1 MRFHTITLLY
11 LIIMNHLITYAIRSL
26 TKEEFPQALQLSLEV
41 FTLSGKDDFN
51 EEGLGVFKSFI
62 SDRQQVDE
70 LTLYGAFAQEKLI
83 GIIGLKNKG
92 KHISLFFVRPEYHK
106 KGIGKALFEYAA
118 NACPSTEMTV
128 NSSTYAIP
136 FYQSLGFAVIGE
148 KQNYHGLCSTPMKR
162 YHAVVVQK
170 SNYTLRTWQTKDAPS
185 LAQELNNKKIWDNCR
200 DMLPFPY
207 SPEHGE
213 AFIDIIKQKEGI
225 HDFCIEVN
233 GKAVGNIGFIPGM
246 DVERFNA
253 EVGYVIGE
261 AYWNQ
266 SIMSDALQ
274 EAIRYYFAHTDKVRI
289 FAFVF
294 EHNLPSMRVLEKAG
308 FRKVGVMTKSVFKNG
323 RFMDAHLFELL
334 KKHK

>member
-1 MRFHTITLLY
+1 
-11 LIIMNHLITYAIRSL
+11 MNHTTTRNIRPL
-26 TKEEFPQALQLSLEV
+26 TKEESSQALQLSLEV
-41 FTLSGKDDFN
+41 FIASGKDDFN
-51 EEGLGVFKSFI
+51 EEGLEVFKSFI

-70 LTLYGAFAQEKLI
+70 LTLYGTFYQEKLI

-92 KHISLFFVRPEYHK
+92 KHISLFFVRPEYHRE
-106 KGIGKALFEYAA
+106 GIGKALFEYAV

-148 KQNYHGLCSTPMKR
+148 KQNYHGLCSTPMRR

-170 SNYTLRTWQTKDAPS
+170 SNYTLRTWQTEDAPS

-200 DMLPFPY
+200 DMLPYPY
-207 SPEHGE
+207 SPEHAE
-213 AFIDIIKQKEGI
+213 AFIGIIKKKEGI

-233 GKAVGNIGFIPGM
+233 GKAVGNIGFMPGT

-266 SIMSDALQ
+266 GIMTDALQ

-294 EHNLPSMRVLEKAG
+294 EHNLPSMRVLEKVG
-308 FRKVGVMTKSVFKNG
+308 FTKVGVMTNSVFKNG
-323 RFMDAHLFELL
+323 HFMNAHLFEMTEC
-334 KKHK
+334 HFPS